1 MYQYVSI
8 VILQKILFSKPL
20 LENVLVI
27 LTFTITQGHV
37 HDVLMNYVLNV
48 PHNLQLMMNV

>member
-27 LTFTITQGHV
+27 LTFTITQEHV
-37 HDVLMNYVLNV
+37 QDVLMNYVLNAH
-48 PHNLQLMMNV
+48 HNLQMMMFV